1 MDNLRFSSAPT
12 ADSIDASIAQH
23 FPDCEPVAV
32 IGYACHFPESPD
44 GETFWKN
51 LLEGRECSRRF
62 AREELLAVGLEAAT
76 VDDPHYV
83 NIGTVLENADC
94 FDATLFGYSRQ
105 EAESM
110 DPQQRLFLQ
119 AVWHALEH
127 AGYAPGAVP
136 HKTGVFASSRMSTY
150 PGREALNVTE
160 VAQVKG
166 LQSLMGNDK
175 DYIAT
180 RAAYKLNLH
189 GPALS
194 VQTACSSSLVAVHLA
209 CESLRAGESDMAVAG
224 GVALSFPQQAGYRYQ
239 PGMIFSPDGHCRPF
253 DASAEG
259 TWAGNGLG
267 CVVLRRLRDALLS
280 GDPII
285 SVILSSAVNNDG
297 NRKVGYTA
305 PSVAGQQ
312 AVIEEALMLAAIDDR
327 QIGYIETHGTGTPLG
342 DAIEIEALRNVY
354 APRPQEQRCALG
366 SVKSNMGH
374 LDTAAG
380 IAGLLKTV
388 LAVSRGQI
396 PPMLHFHSPNPAL
409 KIEESPFTIPVSA
422 QAWQDEIRYAGVSS
436 FGIGGTNCHMIVA
449 SLPDAL
455 KTRLP
460 NADGDRESTA
470 LLLSAASDSALRQLA
485 TNYAGA
491 LAQNADA
498 NNLAFTAMHARR
510 LDLPFRLA
518 VPLNRETAAALSAW
532 ATDKSGPPVYS
543 GHGASGKQTWLFTGQ
558 GSHWRTMGQAMYRHS
573 TAFADT
579 LDRCFS
585 ACSEMLTPSLRE
597 AMFNPDSTQLDNM
610 AWAQPAIVAFEIA
623 MAAHWRAEGLKPD
636 FAMGHSVGEFAAAVV
651 CGHYTIEQVM
661 PLVCRRGALMQ
672 QCASGAMVAVFANED
687 TLMPLARRFELD
699 LAANNGTQHT
709 VFSGPEARLAE
720 FCAALSQHDINYR
733 RLSVTGAAH
742 SALLEPILDRFQEAC
757 AGLHAEPGQIPLIS
771 TLIADV
777 IDESTLNQADYWRR
791 HMRQPVRFIQS
802 IQVAHELG
810 ARIFLETGP
819 DAQLVACGQRE
830 YRDNAYWIAS
840 ARRSKE
846 ASDVLNQALLQLYAA
861 GVALPWADLLAGDGQ
876 RIAAPCY
883 PFDTERYWKDRASR
897 ANEPADAALSA
908 GLAVASRAATAL
920 DLPRL
925 EALKQ
930 CATRLHAIY
939 VDRLVQRCTGDAI
952 EHGVDAI
959 TIMRR
964 GRLLP
969 RYQQLLQRLLNN
981 CVVDGDYRCA
991 DGRYTRARPIDHQQR
1006 ESLLTELASYCEGF
1020 QAIPDTI
1027 ARAGDRLY
1035 EMMSGA
1041 EEPVAI
1047 IFPQSAS
1054 DGVEVLYQEFSFG
1067 RYFNQIA
1074 AGVLR
1079 GILQTRQPRQ
1089 PLRILEVGGGTGG
1102 TTAWLLPELRGV
1114 PALEYHFTDI
1124 SALFTRRAQQK
1135 FADYE
1140 FVHYNELDLEKEAQ
1154 SQGFQAQSYDLI
1166 VAANVIHAT
1175 RHIGHTLDN
1184 LRPLLKPGGRL
1195 LMREITQPMRLFD
1208 FVFGPLVLPLQ
1219 DIGAR
1224 EGELFLTTD
1233 QWQQQCRRAGFSK
1246 VEWLPQDGS
1255 PTAGMSEHIIL
1266 ATLPGQ
1272 AVCATSGSAPSDPV
1286 LGQALTDS
1294 ADYLADWSDCA
1305 GQPERFNARW
1315 QEAWRRLSQRHG
1327 DDFPGEPPLV
1337 TAPEWLGDVRLSW
1350 QNNAFS
1356 RGQMRVEAR
1365 RPDGEWLPLSPAAPL
1380 PAPQTH
1386 YQWRWTPCNVASVDH
1401 PLTFS
1406 FSANT
1411 LARGDKL
1418 AQYGII
1424 HDPQAS
1430 LLLMV
1435 VEESEDTLAL
1445 AEKVM
1450 EALTASTAGLIVVTH
1465 RAWRIEE
1472 NEALSA
1478 SHHALWAL
1486 LRVAANEQPERLIAA
1501 IDLAENTPGETLHR
1515 GLSAVS
1521 LSQRWL
1527 AARGNTLWL
1536 PSLAPNTGCAAE
1548 LPANVFAGDNRWHLV
1563 TGAFGGLGRLAVNWL
1578 REKGARRI
1586 ALLAPRV
1593 DESWLRDIEGEQT
1606 RVCRCDVGDAG
1617 QLATVLDELAANG
1630 GIAGAIHAAG
1640 VLADAPLQELDHPP
1654 LAAVFAVKAQAATQL
1669 LQTLRNHGGRYL
1681 ILYSSA
1687 AATLG
1692 ASGQSAHALA
1702 CGYLDGLAQ
1711 QFSTLDAPKTLS
1723 VAWGAWGESGR
1734 AATPEML
1741 AALAS
1746 RGMGALSDAE
1756 GCWHLEQAVMR
1767 GTPWRLA
1774 MRVFIDKMP
1783 PLQQALFNVGAAG
1796 KTATPVIPP
1805 ADDNAF
1811 NGSLSDETA
1820 VMAWLKKR
1828 IAVQLRLNDPAS
1840 LLPNQDLLQLGMDS
1854 LLFLELSS
1862 DIQHYL
1868 GVRINAERA
1877 WQDLSPHGLAQLIC
1891 GKPEAT
1897 PGASQPE
1904 VLRHD
1909 AGERY
1914 MPFPLTPIQHAY
1926 WLGRTHLIG
1935 YGGVA
1940 CHVLFEWDKR
1950 HDEFD
1955 LTVLEK
1961 AWNQL
1966 IARHDMLRMVVD
1978 ADGQQRILATTPE
1991 YRIARDD
1998 LRTLSPTEQRIA
2010 LEKRR
2015 HELSYRVL
2023 PADQWPLFELAV
2035 SEIDDCHYRLH
2046 MNLDLL
2052 QFDVQSFKVMM
2063 DDLAQA
2069 WRGETLAPL
2078 DITFRDYVMAEQARR
2093 QTPAWHDAWDYWQ
2106 EKLPQLPLAPEL
2118 PVVETAPET
2127 PRFTTFKSTIGKKEW
2142 QAVKQRW
2149 QQQGVTPSAA
2159 LLTLFATALER
2170 WSRTPAFTLNLT
2182 FFNRQ
2187 PIHPQINQLIGDF
2200 TSVTLVDFNFSTPVT
2215 LQEQMQQ
2222 TQRRL
2227 WQNMAHSEM
2236 NGVEVI
2242 RELGRLRGSQR
2253 QPLMPIVF
2261 TSMLGMTLEGMTI
2274 DRAMS
2279 HLFGE
2284 PCYVFTQTPQVWL
2297 DHQVMESDDELMFS
2311 WYCMDN
2317 VLEPGAAEAMFNDY
2331 CAILQA
2337 VMTSPES
2344 LKTSTS
2350 GIAGHIPRRRW
2361 PLSAQADYDLRDIEQ
2376 ATLEHPH
2383 IQQAR
2388 AEISDTGAL
2397 TLDIVM
2403 ADVPPR
2409 LTAASDGHDLA
2420 RLALPLPEQAQL
2432 DELEATWRWLEARA
2446 LQGIA
2451 ATLNRHGLFTT
2462 PEIAHRFTG
2471 IAEALSA
2478 QASHQRLLRQW
2489 LQCLTEREWLIRE
2502 GESWRCRI
2510 PLSEIPEP
2518 QQACPQSQW
2527 SQALAQYLDTCIAR
2541 HDDLF
2546 SGRCSPLELLF
2557 NESLRVTDALYRDNP
2572 ASACLN
2578 RYTAQIAALC
2588 GAERILEVGA
2598 GTAATAA
2605 PVLEATRN
2613 TRQSYHFTDVSA
2625 QFLNDARGRF
2635 HDQSCVTYALFDI
2648 NQPLDFSAHPEAGY
2662 DLIIAVNV
2670 LHDASHVV
2678 QTLRRLKLLLNA
2690 GGRLLIVEATERNSV
2705 FQLASVG
2712 FIEGLSGYRD
2722 FRRRDEKPM
2731 LTLSAWQEVLVQAG
2745 FANELAWPAQESSPL
2760 RQHLLV
2766 ARSPGVNRPDK
2777 EAVRRDLQQRFGS
2790 GLPVLQIRQR
2800 ETLFAPLHAPSD
2812 ALVEPAEPMPAAG
2825 GNPALEKQ
2833 VAELWQS
2840 LLSRPV
2846 ARHHDF
2852 FESGGDSLMATRMVA
2867 QLNQRGIARAN
2878 LQDLFTHSTLSD
2890 FCAHLQACSAGEDN
2904 PIPICQ
2910 GDGDE
2915 TLFVFHA
2922 SDGDVSAWLPLASTL
2937 NMRVFGLQ
2945 AKSPQRFA
2953 TLDQMIDEYVE
2964 CIRRQQPHGPYV
2976 LAGWS
2981 YGAFLAAG
2989 AAQRL
2994 YARGEPVRIA
3004 LIDPV
3009 CRQDFCCQNRTA
3021 LLRLLAAG
3029 QTPLALAEHFDQQ
3042 APDSQLADFISLAK
3056 TAGMVSP
3063 NLTQQAAEAWLDNIA
3078 HLLRL
3083 LVEHTPG
3090 ESVPIP
3096 CLMVYAAGRP
3106 ARWTPA
3112 ETEWQDWIN
3121 NADDYVIEA
3130 SHWQIMLELPHV
3142 QACARHIKRWLGA
3155 TSTQPE
3161 NTL

>member
-12 ADSIDASIAQH
+12 ADSIDASIVQH
-23 FPDCEPVAV
+23 YPDCEPVAV

-44 GETFWKN
+44 GETFWQN

-62 AREELLAVGLEAAT
+62 TREELLAVGLDAAII
-76 VDDPHYV
+76 DDPHYV
-83 NIGTVLENADC
+83 NIGTVLDNADC

-327 QIGYIETHGTGTPLG
+327 QVGYIETHGTGTPLG

-354 APRPQEQRCALG
+354 APRPQDQRCALG

-396 PPMLHFHSPNPAL
+396 PPLLNFHTPNPAL
-409 KIEESPFTIPVSA
+409 KLEESPFTIPVSA
-422 QAWQDEIRYAGVSS
+422 QAWQDEMRYAGVSS

-455 KTRLP
+455 NARLP
-460 NADGDRESTA
+460 NTDSGRKSTA
-470 LLLSAASDSALRQLA
+470 LLLSAASDSALRRLA
-485 TNYAGA
+485 TDYAGA
-491 LAQNADA
+491 LRENADA
-498 NNLAFTAMHARR
+498 SSLAFTALHARR

-518 VPLNRETAAALSAW
+518 APLNRETAEALSAW
-532 ATDKSGPPVYS
+532 AGEKSGAQVYS
-543 GHGASGKQTWLFTGQ
+543 GHGASGKQVWLFTGQ
-558 GSHWRTMGQAMYRHS
+558 GSHWRTMGQTMYQHS

-597 AMFNPDSTQLDNM
+597 AMFNPDSAQLDNM

-636 FAMGHSVGEFAAAVV
+636 FAIGHSVGEFAAAVV

-672 QCASGAMVAVFANED
+672 QCASGAMVAVFADED
-687 TLMPLARRFELD
+687 TLMPLARQFELD

-709 VFSGPEARLAE
+709 VFSGPEARLAV
-720 FCAALSQHDINYR
+720 FCATLSQHDINYR

-742 SALLEPILDRFQEAC
+742 SALLEPILDRFQDAC
-757 AGLHAEPGQIPLIS
+757 AGLHAEPGQIPIIS
-771 TLIADV
+771 TLTADV

-802 IQVAHELG
+802 IQVAHQLG
-810 ARIFLETGP
+810 TRVFLEMGP

-840 ARRSKE
+840 ARRNKE
-846 ASDVLNQALLQLYAA
+846 ASVVLNQALLQLYAA

-883 PFDTERYWKDRASR
+883 PFDTERYWKERVSPAC
-897 ANEPADAALSA
+897 EPADAALSA
-908 GLAVASRAATAL
+908 GLEVASRAATAL

-939 VDRLVQRCTGDAI
+939 VDQLVQRCTGDAI
-952 EHGVDAI
+952 ENGVDAM

-964 GRLLP
+964 GRLL
-969 RYQQLLQRLLNN
+969 
-981 CVVDGDYRCA
+981 
-991 DGRYTRARPIDHQQR
+991 
-1006 ESLLTELASYCEGF
+1006 
-1020 QAIPDTI
+1020 
-1027 ARAGDRLY
+1027 
-1035 EMMSGA
+1035 
-1041 EEPVAI
+1041 
-1047 IFPQSAS
+1047 
-1054 DGVEVLYQEFSFG
+1054 
-1067 RYFNQIA
+1067 
-1074 AGVLR
+1074 
-1079 GILQTRQPRQ
+1079 
-1089 PLRILEVGGGTGG
+1089 
-1102 TTAWLLPELRGV
+1102 
-1114 PALEYHFTDI
+1114 
-1124 SALFTRRAQQK
+1124 
-1135 FADYE
+1135 
-1140 FVHYNELDLEKEAQ
+1140 
-1154 SQGFQAQSYDLI
+1154 
-1166 VAANVIHAT
+1166 
-1175 RHIGHTLDN
+1175 
-1184 LRPLLKPGGRL
+1184 
-1195 LMREITQPMRLFD
+1195 
-1208 FVFGPLVLPLQ
+1208 
-1219 DIGAR
+1219 
-1224 EGELFLTTD
+1224 
-1233 QWQQQCRRAGFSK
+1233 
-1246 VEWLPQDGS
+1246 
-1255 PTAGMSEHIIL
+1255 
-1266 ATLPGQ
+1266 
-1272 AVCATSGSAPSDPV
+1272 
-1286 LGQALTDS
+1286 
-1294 ADYLADWSDCA
+1294 
-1305 GQPERFNARW
+1305 
-1315 QEAWRRLSQRHG
+1315 SQRHG
-1327 DDFPGEPPLV
+1327 DALPVEPPPV
-1337 TAPEWLGDVRLSW
+1337 AAPEWLGKVRLSW
-1350 QNNAFS
+1350 QNEAFS

-1365 RPDGEWLPLSPAAPL
+1365 HPAGEWLPLSPAEPL

-1386 YQWRWTPCNVASVDH
+1386 YQWRWTPLNVASIDH

-1406 FSANT
+1406 FSAGT
-1411 LARGDKL
+1411 LARSDEL

-1424 HDPQAS
+1424 HDPHAS
-1430 LLLMV
+1430 SRLMI

-1445 AEKVM
+1445 AEKVIA
-1450 EALTASTAGLIVVTH
+1450 ALTASAAGLIVVTR
-1465 RAWRIEE
+1465 RAWRVEE

-1486 LRVAANEQPERLIAA
+1486 LRVAANEQPERLLAA
-1501 IDLAENTPGETLHR
+1501 IDLAENTPWETLHQ

-1527 AARGNTLWL
+1527 AARGDTLWL
-1536 PSLAPNTGCAAE
+1536 PSLSPNTGCAAE
-1548 LPANVFAGDNRWHLV
+1548 LPANVFTGDSRWHLV

-1593 DESWLRDIEGEQT
+1593 DESWLRDVEGGQT

-1617 QLATVLDELAANG
+1617 QLATVLDDLAANG

-1640 VLADAPLQELDHPP
+1640 VLADAPLQELDDHQ
-1654 LAAVFAVKAQAATQL
+1654 LAAVFAVKAQAASQL
-1669 LQTLRNHGGRYL
+1669 LQTLRNHDGRYL

-1692 ASGQSAHALA
+1692 APGQSAHALA

-1741 AALAS
+1741 ATLAS

-1767 GTPWRLA
+1767 GAPWRLA
-1774 MRVFIDKMP
+1774 MRVFTDKMP
-1783 PLQQALFNVGAAG
+1783 PLQQALFNISATEKA
-1796 KTATPVIPP
+1796 ATPVIPP

-1828 IAVQLRLNDPAS
+1828 IAVQLRLSDPAS
-1840 LLPNQDLLQLGMDS
+1840 LHPNQDLLQLGMDS

-1877 WQDLSPHGLAQLIC
+1877 WQDLSPHGLTQLIC
-1891 GKPEAT
+1891 SKPEAT
-1897 PGASQPE
+1897 PAASQPE

-1909 AGERY
+1909 ADERY
-1914 MPFPLTPIQHAY
+1914 APFPLTPIQHAY

-1955 LTVLEK
+1955 LAILEK

-1991 YRIARDD
+1991 YHIPRDD
-1998 LRTLSPTEQRIA
+1998 LRALSPEEQRIA

-2023 PADQWPLFELAV
+2023 PADQWPLFELVV

-2063 DDLAQA
+2063 DDLAQV

-2078 DITFRDYVMAEQARR
+2078 AITFRDYVMAEQARR
-2093 QTPAWHDAWDYWQ
+2093 QTSAWHDAWDYWQ

-2118 PVVETAPET
+2118 PVVETPPET
-2127 PRFTTFKSTIGKKEW
+2127 PHFTTFKSTIGKTEW

-2159 LLTLFATALER
+2159 LLTLFAATLER
-2170 WSRTPAFTLNLT
+2170 WSRTTTFTLNLT

-2200 TSVTLVDFNFSTPVT
+2200 TSVTLVDFNFSAPVT

-2222 TQRRL
+2222 TQQRL

-2253 QPLMPIVF
+2253 QPLMPVVF

-2274 DRAMS
+2274 DQAMS

-2297 DHQVMESDDELMFS
+2297 DHQVMESDGELMFS

-2337 VMTSPES
+2337 VIAAPES
-2344 LKTSTS
+2344 LKTLAS

-2361 PLSAQADYDLRDIEQ
+2361 PLNAQADYDLRDIEQ
-2376 ATLEHPH
+2376 ATLEYPG
-2383 IQQAR
+2383 IRQAR
-2388 AEISDTGAL
+2388 AEITEQGAL

-2403 ADVPPR
+2403 ADDPSPSAAMPDEHE
-2409 LTAASDGHDLA
+2409 LTQ
-2420 RLALPLPEQAQL
+2420 LALPLPEQAQL

-2462 PEIAHRFTG
+2462 PEIAHRFSA
-2471 IAEALSA
+2471 IVQALSA

-2518 QQACPQSQW
+2518 QEACPQSQW
-2527 SQALAQYLDTCIAR
+2527 SQALAQYLETCIAR
-2541 HDDLF
+2541 HDALF
-2546 SGRCSPLELLF
+2546 SGQCSPLELLF
-2557 NESLRVTDALYRDNP
+2557 NEQHRVTDALYRDNP

-2588 GAERILEVGA
+2588 SAERILEVGA
-2598 GTAATAA
+2598 GTAATTA
-2605 PVLEATRN
+2605 PVLKATRN

-2625 QFLNDARGRF
+2625 QFLNDARARF
-2635 HDQSCVTYALFDI
+2635 HDESQVSYALFDI
-2648 NQPLDFSAHPEAGY
+2648 NQPLDFTAHPEAGY
-2662 DLIIAVNV
+2662 DLIVAVNV

-2678 QTLRRLKLLLNA
+2678 QTLRRLKLLLKA

-2731 LTLSAWQEVLVQAG
+2731 LTRSAWQEVLVQAG

-2777 EAVRRDLQQRFGS
+2777 KAVSRYLQQRFGT
-2790 GLPVLQIRQR
+2790 GLPILQIRQR
-2800 ETLFAPLHAPSD
+2800 EALFTPLHAPSD
-2812 ALVEPAEPMPAAG
+2812 APTEPAKPTPVAG

-2852 FESGGDSLMATRMVA
+2852 FELGGDSLMATRMVA
-2867 QLNQRGIARAN
+2867 QLNRRGIARAN
-2878 LQDLFTHSTLSD
+2878 LQDLFSHSTLSD
-2890 FCAHLQACSAGEDN
+2890 FCAHLQAATSGEDN
-2904 PIPICQ
+2904 PIPLCQ
-2910 GDGDE
+2910 GDGEE

-2922 SDGDVSAWLPLASTL
+2922 SDGDISAWLPLASAL
-2937 NMRVFGLQ
+2937 NRRVFGLQ

-2953 TLDQMIDEYVE
+2953 TLDQMIDEYVG

-2994 YARGEPVRIA
+2994 YAKGEQVRMV

-3009 CRQDFCCQNRTA
+3009 CRQDFCCENRAA
-3021 LLRLLAAG
+3021 LLRLLAEG
-3029 QTPLALAEHFDQQ
+3029 QTPLALPEHFDQQ
-3042 APDSQLADFISLAK
+3042 TPDSQLADFISLAK
-3056 TAGMVSP
+3056 TAGMVSQ
-3063 NLTQQAAEAWLDNIA
+3063 NLTLQAAETWLDNIA

-3083 LVEHTPG
+3083 LTEHTPG
-3090 ESVPIP
+3090 ESVPVP

-3112 ETEWQDWIN
+3112 ETEWQGWIN
-3121 NADDYVIEA
+3121 NADDAVIEA
-3130 SHWQIMLELPHV
+3130 SHWQIMMEAPHV
-3142 QACARHIKRWLGA
+3142 QACAQHITRWLCA